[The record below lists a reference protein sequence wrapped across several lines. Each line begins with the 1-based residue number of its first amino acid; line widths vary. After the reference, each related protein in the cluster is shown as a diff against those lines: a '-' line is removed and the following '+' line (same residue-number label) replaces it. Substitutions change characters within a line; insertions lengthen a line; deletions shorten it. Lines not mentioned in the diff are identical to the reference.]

1 MAYIPGNENLDRNSL
16 DVSAKY
22 SVGTEFDYHNRF
34 PRDQAKI
41 TKDAFTDTRPFI
53 ISSGSVA
60 SQGQFGASFNG
71 NNYSTEQ
78 DMKQSVH
85 DLYMSNIYG
94 MPFSGSDV
102 CGYHGKSNNE
112 LCTRWYMLAAVQPF
126 SRNGA
131 SLNSPNQGPYDF
143 TGVVPDH
150 PSVTIQQAIMYAMNV
165 KYNILRYMVSFFHG
179 IKTTGGAYYKPLF
192 FDYPNDLY
200 AYEYLDQNTMLGE
213 SIKFSF
219 NPSMSF
225 TKEAKF
231 YFPEGRWCQ
240 LYPEEKE
247 KNPC

>member
-1 MAYIPGNENLDRNSL
+1 
-16 DVSAKY
+16 
-22 SVGTEFDYHNRF
+22 
-34 PRDQAKI
+34 
-41 TKDAFTDTRPFI
+41 
-53 ISSGSVA
+53 
-60 SQGQFGASFNG
+60 
-71 NNYSTEQ
+71 
-78 DMKQSVH
+78 MKQSVH

-143 TGVVPDH
+143 TGLVPDH

-165 KYNILRYMVSFFHG
+165 KYNILRYMISFFHG
-179 IKTTGGAYYKPLF
+179 IKSTGGAYYKPLF
-192 FDYPNDLY
+192 FDYPNDLF

-225 TKEAKF
+225 TEEAKF
-231 YFPEGRWCQ
+231 YFP
-240 LYPEEKE
+240 
-247 KNPC
+247 